1 MTTISAVCSKRPSPK
16 FRKVSADASVALGA
30 CRWRGN
36 LPVPTHSHWAVRRLV
51 EALNEQQTTMKEAC
65 ARAGIART
73 SIWKWANE
81 YHPRIDEIEA
91 ALNAVGLTFKV
102 VEMQERDG

>member
-1 MTTISAVCSKRPSPK
+1 MG
-16 FRKVSADASVALGA
+16 D
-30 CRWRGN
+30 
-36 LPVPTHSHWAVRRLV
+36 
-51 EALNEQQTTMKEAC
+51 
-65 ARAGIART
+65 GIART